1 MSVPSRYKGR
11 PIEELISA
19 GFYEP
24 ETHVVRAIKRY
35 EFYVW
40 SRDWQIEGV
49 LRMLFHVLDPEVAKD
64 RLNMYCVFA
73 RPNSDYGNRR
83 LFCIFAD

>member
-19 GFYEP
+19 GFYDP
-24 ETHVVRAIKRY
+24 ETRVVRAIKGY

-40 SRDWQIEGV
+40 SRDWQITVSTAIGLSAFE
-49 LRMLFHVLDPEVAKD
+49 
-64 RLNMYCVFA
+64 RLATSFIVSLVYNPACQTLGG
-73 RPNSDYGNRR
+73 ST
-83 LFCIFAD
+83 